1 MKKLIITLRE
11 PVADKEELEFRPF
24 TFAEYK
30 AAIVEA
36 GNSEEK
42 REDAFITL
50 ATGLTQAEIEQL
62 KTPDKNSLDAH
73 VINYTTR
80 DAAYFFLKDGA
91 KINKDAPKLLHPIK
105 GHERVTLQTPSVKA
119 SRMMSKVQNTADNPY
134 AQAEYITQACT
145 ELMPHEIESLSLPDW
160 NQLQGRINDFLNLG
174 SDSFQ

>member
-1 MKKLIITLRE
+1 LRE
-11 PVADKEELEFRPF
+11 PVADKKELEFRPF

-30 AAIVEA
+30 EALAEA
-36 GNSEEK
+36 GSSEEK

-62 KTPDKNSLDAH
+62 KTPDKNTIDAH
-73 VINYTTR
+73 VIDYTTR
-80 DAAYFFLKDGA
+80 DAAYFFLKDGVELD
-91 KINKDAPKLLHPIK
+91 KDAPKLLHPI
-105 GHERVTLQTPSVKA
+105 ESYDRVTLKTPSVKA
-119 SRMMSKVQNTADNPY
+119 SRMMNKVQNTANNPY

-160 NQLQGRINDFLNLG
+160 NQLQGRISDFLNLG